1 MSDEA
6 AELLGQTLAD
16 AINAQ
21 GDAISA
27 ALQSAITSSMADAV
41 AAFIGLLIVAGI
53 VSIAMIMKDSEG
65 NRDPILF
72 LMAGMGI
79 IVYAI
84 SIFDPTIAQ
93 NVHFNAILVAIV
105 GMYLAV
111 KAAVFAFSKGRDSD
125 GG

>member
-16 AINAQ
+16 ALQAQ
-21 GDAISA
+21 GEAISSA
-27 ALQSAITSSMADAV
+27 MQAAITTSMADAV
-41 AAFIGLLIVAGI
+41 TAVISLLIVAGF
-53 VSIAMIMKDSEG
+53 VAIALVMKDGEG

-84 SIFDPTIAQ
+84 RIFDPTIAQ
-93 NVHFNAILVAIV
+93 NAHIDSILVAIV

-111 KAAVFAFSKGRDSD
+111 KAAVFAFSRRKEE
-125 GG
+125 